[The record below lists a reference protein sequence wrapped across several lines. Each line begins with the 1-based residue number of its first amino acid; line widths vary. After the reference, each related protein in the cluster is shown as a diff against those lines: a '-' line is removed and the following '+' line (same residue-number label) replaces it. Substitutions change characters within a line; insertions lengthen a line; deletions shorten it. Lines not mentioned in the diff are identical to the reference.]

1 MSLSPEEQYVQLV
14 ARKNIT
20 EQEYL
25 DVFDKLKPVAPEKF
39 MGSWKGANVNS
50 NHPTEKK
57 LTDMNWAGKDF
68 RSTEDVD
75 PIMVTNDAGERIW
88 NESWGHARLRQIEWR
103 GSLSTAMVYDD
114 FPIIDYF
121 RYVNDDLLAGAMDA
135 KSVKEGTYFFYLH
148 K

>member
-1 MSLSPEEQYVQLV
+1 MALTPEEQYVQLV
-14 ARKNIT
+14 GRKNIT
-20 EQEYL
+20 EEEYL
-25 DVFDKLKPVAPEKF
+25 SVFDQLKPVEPENF

-50 NHPTEKK
+50 NHPTEQK
-57 LTDMNWAGKDF
+57 LSEMRWAGKDF

-75 PIMVTNDAGERIW
+75 PIMVINDEGARVW
-88 NESWGHARLRQIEWR
+88 NESWGHARIEWR
-103 GSLSTAMVYDD
+103 GTVSTAMVYDD

-135 KSVKEGTYFFYLH
+135 KTVKEGIYFFYLH